1 MKPLIVAIDGPSG
14 AGKGTVARQVAKT
27 LGYRHIDT
35 GAMYRAIAWKVLKTG
50 ISLDDESEVAQV
62 AKQSRIFVSGRVV
75 SIDDKDITTAIRT
88 TAIDEAAAAIARL
101 PQVRRIL
108 VNLQREFGHD
118 GAVVMEG
125 RDIGTVVFPAADV
138 KIYLDASP
146 EERVRRRTSDQDHT
160 GGTAG
165 QVAVAKAIEARD
177 RSDTT
182 RTVSPLKIAPDA
194 FHLDTTRMAIEAVVD
209 RVMGLVQKKLE
220 Q

>member
-35 GAMYRAIAWKVLKTG
+35 GAMYRAIAWKALKAG
-50 ISLDDESEVAQV
+50 IRLDDESAVAQV
-62 AKQSRIFVSGRVV
+62 TKQSRIFTSGRVV

-88 TAIDEAAAAIARL
+88 TVIDEAAAAIARL
-101 PQVRRIL
+101 PQVRKIL

-125 RDIGTVVFPAADV
+125 RDIGTVVFPEADV

-146 EERVRRRTSDQDHT
+146 EERARRRAFDQDHT

-165 QVAVAKAIEARD
+165 QEAVAKAIEARD

-194 FHLDTTRMAIEAVVD
+194 FHLDTTSMAIEAVVD

-220 Q
+220 